1 MAEIFLQSQGKLLVL
16 FHAVVATVLWGASTH
31 HAIIAIGLV
40 RARPK
45 LRLAR
50 IYAATA
56 AGAYFATVLLGALAY
71 PSYRYYVRGLYLD
84 RYAVWASNLFDIKE
98 NFAAVGLPLVIAAF
112 LLSRVLTPKSERGLL
127 VGYLV
132 MVLLQAVIV
141 WFSVLSGLLL
151 TMVKGLP

>member
-1 MAEIFLQSQGKLLVL
+1 
-16 FHAVVATVLWGASTH
+16 
-31 HAIIAIGLV
+31 
-40 RARPK
+40 
-45 LRLAR
+45 
-50 IYAATA
+50 
-56 AGAYFATVLLGALAY
+56 LLGALAY